1 MSPNTCAPTNR
12 SASKAVM
19 KRLPI
24 NCVFN
29 NGFVIFSISLVKWN
43 ATVSRICGDIL
54 PDKPAA

>member
-1 MSPNTCAPTNR
+1 
-12 SASKAVM
+12 M

-29 NGFVIFSISLVKWN
+29 NGFVIFSISLVKWI

-54 PDKPAA
+54 PDMPTAA